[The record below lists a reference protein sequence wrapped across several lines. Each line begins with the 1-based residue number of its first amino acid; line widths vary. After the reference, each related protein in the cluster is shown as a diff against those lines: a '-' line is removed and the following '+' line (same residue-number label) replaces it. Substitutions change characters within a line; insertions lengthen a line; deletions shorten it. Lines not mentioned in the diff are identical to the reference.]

1 MAKSD
6 HRISAD
12 RGPVSYT
19 CENWRYRTDTTAGF
33 PHGRRR
39 ARGSVLSDPL
49 LMDGQYSLWLEH
61 VMNKENGDRDLF
73 WLIWYKDGIP
83 EITGSG
89 VFHREDI
96 KRLAQGLIEAL

>member
-1 MAKSD
+1 
-6 HRISAD
+6 
-12 RGPVSYT
+12 
-19 CENWRYRTDTTAGF
+19 
-33 PHGRRR
+33 
-39 ARGSVLSDPL
+39 
-49 LMDGQYSLWLEH
+49 
-61 VMNKENGDRDLF
+61 MNKENGDRDLF